1 MTTTNGSRT
10 MARYSMEAEFNLP
23 AMNLPAGAPRP
34 EYEGYAEGMPHV
46 PGKNDD
52 YYFDRHRLRD
62 LFAFWTNGE
71 RALKIMG
78 DPAAGKTSLVTQ
90 FHARMRAPLLIYSCS
105 NGTEAHHLFGQLVPQ
120 ADRTLKWID
129 GPVLSAARNGYS
141 VLLDE
146 WNTLDPSVATSL
158 NAILEGYSV
167 TIPETG
173 DVVTPHKDF
182 RVFATENSVSSKVS
196 VVGRN
201 VQDAASDD
209 RWMVMEVDYL
219 PAEQERTIIAKYTLA
234 AAENHT
240 EAAEMLAKVLVDSA
254 SEVRTQFRSGHQS
267 IDKPMS
273 TRVLI
278 RWAKLLRSY
287 RAVSQDGSERVVHA
301 LRRAFAMS
309 TPEMADAVA
318 TIVRHKFGVAK

>member
-1 MTTTNGSRT
+1 MTNQTTRAMSF
-10 MARYSMEAEFNLP
+10 YSMETEFNL
-23 AMNLPAGAPRP
+23 AAVNVPAGTQKPQ
-34 EYEGYAEGMPHV
+34 YQGYAEGLPHV
-46 PGKNDD
+46 PQKNGD
-52 YYFDRHRLRD
+52 YYFDRERLRD
-62 LFAFWTNGE
+62 MFAFWTTGE
-71 RALKIMG
+71 RALKIKG

-120 ADRTLKWID
+120 TDHTLKWID

-158 NAILEGYSV
+158 NAILEGYSI

-173 DVVTPHKDF
+173 DVITPHSDF
-182 RVFATENSVSSKVS
+182 RVFATENPVTSMLS

-219 PAEQERTIIAKYTLA
+219 PPDQEQSIIAKYTLSA
-234 AAENHT
+234 VENNN
-240 EAAEMLAKVLVDSA
+240 EAAGMLAKVLVNTA
-254 SEVRTQFRSGHQS
+254 TEVRSQFRNGHAC

-287 RAVSQDGSERVVHA
+287 RAVSQDGAERVVYA
-301 LRRAFAMS
+301 MTRAFSMS
-309 TPEMADAVA
+309 SHEMSDAVA
-318 TIVRHKFGVAK
+318 QIVRTKFGSVA